1 MWGADPTIS
10 WAFKTL
16 QTTSGTQDGITWE
29 TGKTGSASATIC
41 NSTKGMVLYGVTSG
55 GGYFQTTSA
64 IEGVIT
70 NITLVTT
77 TQKYTPKYTVYG
89 STDGSNWTSIKGN
102 IGAGAES
109 IDTDDEYTYLKV
121 ANTTA
126 ATAQLG
132 VTSITVTYTPSSG
145 PNKPTVSLDPDGG
158 NFTES
163 VEVTITPSTG
173 ATAYYSTDATKKTS
187 PSTTTWTAY
196 NGSAK
201 PTFTET
207 TTIWVAAV
215 KDDTW
220 SDVVEKTFTK
230 VTPVTS
236 YDIDFETNDLSLY
249 VNWDFTNIGIRSTI
263 ARHGG
268 DYYGANVNSGGNGT
282 ATCSITTKSKIA
294 APGTLT
300 FYISKESS
308 NTTASS
314 WKAEVSSD
322 GSDWTEVKTFDAK
335 SMSSGTWNECIA
347 DLSAYSDVYVR
358 ISYGSNSAIRTIDDI
373 LLTINDAPS
382 CDNKATI
389 SAGDT
394 ENGSFD
400 LSEDGELATCDAA
413 VEVVV
418 TPHPA
423 THYEVNQVTASNGGS
438 VSGPDVDGKYTVTYE
453 QNYNNSSEINVTF
466 KQKAQYT
473 VTWNVSGDETIKTS
487 VYKDEKPEFPKNPT
501 SCDATSTT
509 FIGWSTAPWEGKS
522 ANLDE
527 KTVYTSADAMP
538 AVSGAVKYYAVF
550 AKVAGESGW
559 IETAI
564 EDLGASD
571 VFVIVGNNNST
582 YAMTNDN
589 GTGSAPAA
597 TAVTILDGKISGSPA
612 DNIKW
617 NISGNSTD
625 GYTFYPNGDSENWL
639 YCTNTNNGVRVG
651 TNDNKTF
658 IVNDEYLY
666 HSATSRYVGIYNSQ
680 DWRCYTLTKN
690 NEFPN
695 NIANQTFSFYKYS
708 AGSALDYMTT
718 CCTKYNVTIADGI
731 ANGSVSADLAKACEG
746 TTVTLTFTPALNYH
760 LESWSLNEADQN
772 ANENTFVMPT
782 GNVEVNAVFA
792 QDACTPLA
800 TPANAEAVT
809 DYKSAIL
816 TWNEVAN
823 ADKYTVYILTN
834 EDVEVEHGDVT
845 DEEYTVTATLAASTT
860 YKYTIQAVSNTPAT
874 YCPSVSAQGTFS
886 TEALPTAE
894 LTLMENGNSVDGGS
908 HAITV
913 PFALPTGVT
922 HTCGKTFVGWT
933 SKSGFADGD
942 EELSSYYEMGTEFT
956 FENTNPVTL
965 YAVYA
970 DGGATEEKASVTIA
984 DYAAA
989 NSWGNG
995 TQYNFVTLDE
1005 NITATASSGT
1015 NTGKYYTT
1023 GNEWRFYQGESA
1035 TITIATTVGEL
1046 SSIKFT
1052 YNVDKTGILEDAENN
1067 VVETATA
1074 VAASGTSAV
1083 YHVANSGTATKGQ
1096 VRFTAIE
1103 VKYLKPGT
1111 LSNYSITCAAAPE
1124 VDVDPEEV
1132 NATAAG
1138 VANGVIEVVYDNVNE
1153 ASVTVALFNDA
1164 ACTEAFDGGWLTAS
1178 INGDK
1183 NIAYT
1188 IAENTTYVAR
1198 TAYIKLTAPAAVS
1211 GPADAEVII
1220 PVEQAGQA
1228 TVFASLEDLVA
1239 ADLASGT
1246 EVTVSF
1252 SNVLISKDIY
1262 QTSGGDRKGVYL
1274 NVTAANNDDIEIFYA
1289 SSPYVPAT
1297 WVKNGYLSAT
1307 NLVATWTHYTSYNND
1322 VWELIPVG
1330 DFSWEN
1336 ENIITYQE
1344 PKAVSSVV
1352 VSGEPTKKTYVDGE
1366 AFKPAGLT
1374 VTVNYTVGDPEVIDA
1389 AAADWAF
1396 TPAKLAIGNTSV
1408 EVVATYN
1415 NVPSAAF
1422 EVTGLTVNPIPNK
1435 TVAEFIAA
1443 EGTRCYLEGTVSNIA
1458 NTTYGNFDLTDES
1471 GTIYVYGCLTSA
1483 GESGKFNTLGISAG
1497 DKIKVIAEEY
1507 LLYQKTGNPD
1517 KDEAV
1522 NVVFVSKISPV
1533 AITIAD
1539 KTMEVGDEWTIEAT
1553 TDPAAANIS
1562 YSIKE
1567 GSDDCITLDLDDNKI
1582 TATAEGEATIIA
1594 SVEDGDGY
1602 LANSVEFTVTVYPAG
1617 STKDIVILAQ
1627 YRGEW
1632 LALKHNLTYQVVDY
1646 RFGKL
1651 YDVENPEDLVWTRSI
1666 AAGKA
1671 TFKAGDKYIKGNNST
1686 TLSVGEGET
1695 GAYQWTWKE
1704 TENGNYYTTNTTG
1717 TIRTIL
1723 YQGGTADKFSNYAI
1737 SNAKTGVGPE
1747 ESYSALPIYVDAEFN
1762 TTYTRPNVIA
1772 NQLGTICLPNGGKM
1786 VGATPFEISHMDY
1799 DGSGNPYKIYFDE
1812 VEEMVAGR
1820 PYVFLP
1826 EGDNTDVKVYYTD
1839 TENAPA
1845 GDYKGLYGTY
1855 EDIYPLAQ
1863 GYYIIYNNKYYNVN
1877 TDNVRI
1883 LANRAYIKLSEVPD
1897 YDNTQSN
1904 PLGTKAPRR
1913 ISIGNGAPAVA
1924 TGMENVQGDNVQST
1938 KVMID
1943 GQLFILRGEKMYDAT
1958 GRLVK

>member
-1 MWGADPTIS
+1 MAILSIGQVWADATFVSANEAATSAKNGISLTVTSGSLASGDYYRIDKGATLTIS
-10 WAFKTL
+10 SESGNIESIVFTC
-16 QTTSGTQDGITWE
+16 TSATYAKLASHSPEGTYSEDNATVTWE
-29 TGKTGSASATIC
+29 GSASSVTFTAKTGSS
-41 NSTKGMVLYGVTSG
+41 NKNFRFSQV
-55 GGYFQTTSA
+55 
-64 IEGVIT
+64 VIT
-70 NITLVTT
+70 
-77 TQKYTPKYTVYG
+77 
-89 STDGSNWTSIKGN
+89 
-102 IGAGAES
+102 
-109 IDTDDEYTYLKV
+109 
-121 ANTTA
+121 TA
-126 ATAQLG
+126 
-132 VTSITVTYTPSSG
+132 PSG
-145 PNKPTVSLDPDGG
+145 PAKPTVSIDPEDGTV
-158 NFTES
+158 FYSETQ
-163 VEVTITPSTG
+163 TITLTGSEGSSVYYTLNGVDPTST
-173 ATAYYSTDATKKTS
+173 STKYTEPFTINATKT
-187 PSTTTWTAY
+187 
-196 NGSAK
+196 
-201 PTFTET
+201 
-207 TTIWVAAV
+207 V
-215 KDDTW
+215 KAIAIKDAQS
-220 SDVVEKTFTK
+220 SDVVSATITK
-230 VTPVTS
+230 GEPVES
-236 YDIDFETNDLSLY
+236 YNINFETNAIAAY
-249 VNWDFTNIGIRSTI
+249 VNWNFSNIRVHSATI
-263 ARHGG
+263 SAHAGT
-268 DYYGANVNSGGNGT
+268 YYGSNANESDNAVGS
-282 ATCSITTKSKIA
+282 ASITTTEKIEY
-294 APGTLT
+294 PGTLT
-300 FYISKESS
+300 FYISKESKN
-308 NTTASS
+308 NTPSS
-314 WKAEVSSD
+314 WIAQVSSN
-322 GSDWTEVKTFDAK
+322 GTEWTNVATFDAQEMEK
-335 SMSSGTWNECIA
+335 GTWNECVA
-347 DLSAYSDVYVR
+347 DLSSYSDVYVR
-358 ISYGSNSAIRTIDDI
+358 IAYSGSNAARAIDDI

-538 AVSGAVKYYAVF
+538 AVSGAVTYYAVF

-680 DWRCYTLTKN
+680 DWRCYTLTNN

-772 ANENTFVMPT
+772 ANENTFVMPA

-894 LTLMENGNSVDGGS
+894 LTLMENENSVEGGS

-913 PFALPTGVT
+913 PFALPTEVT

-933 SKSGFADGD
+933 SKSDFADGD
-942 EELSSYYEMGTEFT
+942 EELSSYYEKGTEFT

-995 TQYNFVTLDE
+995 TQYNFVSLDE

-1083 YHVANSGTATKGQ
+1083 YHVANSGTATNGQ

-1220 PVEQAGQA
+1220 PVEQAGKA

-1289 SSPYVPAT
+1289 SSPYVPSA

-1553 TDPAAANIS
+1553 TDPEEALANIS

-1567 GSDDCITLDLDDNKI
+1567 GSDDCITWDGNKI

-1617 STKDIVILAQ
+1617 STKEVVILVE
-1627 YRGEW
+1627 YDGKY
-1632 LALKHNLTYQVVDY
+1632 LAMTDELTALEVEYKY
-1646 RFGKL
+1646 GKL
-1651 YDVENPEDLVWTRSI
+1651 YDVAAADQAKIVWTRTI
-1666 AAGKA
+1666 AAGQA
-1671 TFKAGDKYIKGNNST
+1671 TFTIGDKYLKGSGST
-1686 TLSVGEGET
+1686 TLSVAEGAN
-1695 GAYQWTWKE
+1695 GSYQWTWNE
-1704 TENGNYYTTNTTG
+1704 DGYYTTNTSG
-1717 TIRTIL
+1717 TIRTFI
-1723 YQGGTADKFSNYAI
+1723 YQASSDAFKNYAA
-1737 SNAKTGVGPE
+1737 SNAGNSG
-1747 ESYSALPIYVDAEFN
+1747 YSTVAEFVEEPQFM
-1762 TTYTRPNVIA
+1762 TTYTRPNVVA

-1786 VGATPFEISHMDY
+1786 EGATPFEIHHMDY

-1826 EGDNTDVKVYYTD
+1826 EKDNTDVKVYYTD
-1839 TENAPA
+1839 TENASSA
-1845 GDYKGLYGTY
+1845 GDYRGLYGTFSQIDQL
-1855 EDIYPLAQ
+1855 EQ
-1863 GYYIIYNNKYYNVN
+1863 GYYIIYNNMYYNVN
-1877 TDNVRI
+1877 TANVKV

-1897 YDNTQSN
+1897 YDATQTI
-1904 PLGTKAPRR
+1904 PAGTKAPRR

-1924 TGMENVQGDNVQST
+1924 TGIDELNASEAPVKM
-1938 KVMID
+1938 MID
-1943 GQLFILRGEKMYDAT
+1943 GELFILRGEKMYDAT